1 MGKKSDTDFPTG
13 VKSFG
18 QKKSRISGIERDYLV
33 GDINVFIAFQENRCC
48 GELDWFQE
56 RKGEGGDFRCIF
68 VFDHLIH

>member
-33 GDINVFIAFQENRCC
+33 GDIYVFIVFKEK
-48 GELDWFQE
+48 
-56 RKGEGGDFRCIF
+56 KGAAGS
-68 VFDHLIH
+68 